1 VALPKSYLTS
11 TKNLGAIFEAIQQAK
26 APERFTVK
34 FLESLEFKST
44 ADRLIVGVLKSLA
57 LLDDQ
62 GRPTQRY
69 FAFLDQTQ
77 SAAILAD
84 AIREAY
90 VDLFAVNINAQN
102 LSKTDLTNKFKTLS
116 QGSLSESVLEKMST
130 TFQSLVKLADFSSA
144 SAAAPLRM
152 NRPHDAEADDDDEGI
167 PENDEVSDLE
177 QRPVARVKGK
187 SSTAPT
193 RSLGGLHYNIQIIL
207 PETRDPQVYDA
218 LFRSLKEHLFA

>member
-1 VALPKSYLTS
+1 MALPKSYLTS
-11 TKNLGAIFEAIQQAK
+11 IKNLGAIFEAMQQAK

-34 FLESLEFKST
+34 FLESLEFKGT
-44 ADRLIVGVLKSLA
+44 ADRLIVGVLKSLG

-77 SAAILAD
+77 SASILAD

-90 VDLFAVNINAQN
+90 ADLFAVNTSAQN
-102 LSKTDLTNKFKTLS
+102 LSKAELTNKFKTLS
-116 QGSLSESVLEKMST
+116 QGSLSESVLDKMAM

-144 SAAAPLRM
+144 PARTFRLQP
-152 NRPHDAEADDDDEGI
+152 EQTGDDEAEDEDVQDDEIAPSDQRSVPRSRNNSIPKGI
-167 PENDEVSDLE
+167 S
-177 QRPVARVKGK
+177 
-187 SSTAPT
+187 

-218 LFRSLKEHLFA
+218 LFRSLREHLFA

>member
-1 VALPKSYLTS
+1 MALPKSYLTS

-44 ADRLIVGVLKSLA
+44 ADRLIIAVLKALG

-77 SAAILAD
+77 SAGILAE
-84 AIREAY
+84 AVREAY
-90 VDLFAVNINAQN
+90 ADLFAVNINAQN
-102 LSKTDLTNKFKTLS
+102 LSKTDLVNKLKTLS
-116 QGSLSESVLEKMST
+116 QGSLSESVLDKMAT
-130 TFQSLVKLADFSSA
+130 TFLALVKLADFNATPSRTNRAASVDAAEEIQEIEEGSEDLVPHQTAPRSA
-144 SAAAPLRM
+144 R
-152 NRPHDAEADDDDEGI
+152 
-167 PENDEVSDLE
+167 
-177 QRPVARVKGK
+177 
-187 SSTAPT
+187 STAGVS

-218 LFRSLKEHLFA
+218 LFRSLREHLFV